1 MLDPQRR
8 DDGDRDRTLTR
19 FSGLTRKSKMG
30 KSSKLGPG
38 PTGPRTPKGKA
49 RSSRNAVK
57 HGLFSERVSPAEE
70 NEAARLHRALRKDL
84 HLQGFEDEFF
94 GTDLVLTA
102 LKKTRLDKYVSNE
115 YRKANM
121 QALQDGVEKFELRW
135 SLKKD
140 SPSSANRVHPDI
152 CIPLLRKIETNIK
165 RRGLNPQE
173 DLPILYS
180 LFSRGD
186 GKLTL
191 HGLSIILL
199 YEPMKR
205 AGTKTDGQS
214 TDPRGGELQ
223 RRILERIG
231 EAIAVE
237 QDSARTEAMND
248 QEDLRLVNA
257 LLPDA
262 VADRILRSETAIE
275 GHFLR
280 QLDALERYRRL
291 RKRGSKR

>member
-1 MLDPQRR
+1 ML
-8 DDGDRDRTLTR
+8 T
-19 FSGLTRKSKMG
+19 
-30 KSSKLGPG
+30 SSKSGPG
-38 PTGPRTPKGKA
+38 PTGPRTPRGKA

-70 NEAARLHRALRKDL
+70 NEAVRLHRAIRKDL
-84 HLQGFEDEFF
+84 HLEGFENEFF

-121 QALQDGVEKFELRW
+121 EALRDGIEKFELRW

-140 SPSSANRVHPDI
+140 SSSSTNRVHPDI
-152 CIPLLRKIETNIK
+152 CILLLRKIETNIK

-191 HGLSIILL
+191 HGLSILLL

-214 TDPRGGELQ
+214 TDPIGGELQ
-223 RRILERIG
+223 SRILEGIG
-231 EAIAVE
+231 DAIEVE
-237 QDSARTEAMND
+237 QDSAHTEAMND
-248 QEDLRLVNA
+248 QEDLRVVSA

-275 GHFLR
+275 GHLLR

-291 RKRGSKR
+291 RKCGSK

>member
-1 MLDPQRR
+1 
-8 DDGDRDRTLTR
+8 
-19 FSGLTRKSKMG
+19 MG

-70 NEAARLHRALRKDL
+70 NEAVRLHRTLRKDL

-94 GTDLVLTA
+94 GTDFVLTA
-102 LKKTRLDKYVSNE
+102 LKKTRLDKYVSQE
-115 YRKANM
+115 YRKADM
-121 QALQDGVEKFELRW
+121 QALRDGVEKFQLRW

-140 SPSSANRVHPDI
+140 SPSSASRVHPDI
-152 CIPLLRKIETNIK
+152 CILLLRKIETNIK

-173 DLPILYS
+173 DLPVLYS

-199 YEPMKR
+199 YEPMKG

-223 RRILERIG
+223 SRILEGIG

-237 QDSARTEAMND
+237 EDSARTEAWSD
-248 QEDLRLVNA
+248 QEDLRVINA

-262 VADRILRSETAIE
+262 VADRILRSDTAIT

>member
-1 MLDPQRR
+1 MI
-8 DDGDRDRTLTR
+8 T
-19 FSGLTRKSKMG
+19 
-30 KSSKLGPG
+30 SSKSGPG

-70 NEAARLHRALRKDL
+70 NEAVRLHRALRKDL
-84 HLQGFEDEFF
+84 NLQGFEDEFF
-94 GTDLVLTA
+94 GADLVLTA
-102 LKKTRLDKYVSNE
+102 LKKTRLDKYVSQE
-115 YRKANM
+115 YRKADM
-121 QALQDGVEKFELRW
+121 QALRDGVEKFELRW
-135 SLKKD
+135 YLKKD
-140 SPSSANRVHPDI
+140 SPSSANLVHPDI
-152 CIPLLRKIETNIK
+152 CILLLRKIETNIK

-223 RRILERIG
+223 SRILEGIG

-237 QDSARTEAMND
+237 QDSARTEALSD
-248 QEDLRLVNA
+248 REDRRVINA

-275 GHFLR
+275 GHFVR

-291 RKRGSKR
+291 RKCGSK